1 MSFRNILKYAGIIIG
16 IGLIGFIAIQFIPI
30 DTTNPPVVREPNWDS
45 PQTRDLAKRACFDC
59 HSNETVWP
67 PYSKI
72 APISWIVT
80 NHVVEGRRELNFSNW
95 HPREQNEAIETIIEG
110 SMPPLYY
117 TATHPAARLSAAE
130 KQALID
136 GLQKT
141 IRNSQNLSPA
151 GVEAISRVQ

>member
-1 MSFRNILKYAGIIIG
+1 
-16 IGLIGFIAIQFIPI
+16 
-30 DTTNPPVVREPNWDS
+30 VREPNWDS

-67 PYSKI
+67 TYAKI
-72 APISWIVT
+72 APISWIVA
-80 NHVVEGRRELNFSNW
+80 NHVSEGRRELNFSNW

-151 GVEAISRVQ
+151 GAEAISRSQ